1 MKKQNP
7 SIKNP
12 MISRT
17 QNDGLHIILEGIDG
31 SGKSTALS
39 ACQQWAE
46 KRGTRFF
53 DVVQYC
59 KEKKHLPSL
68 DEIGN
73 VTGLLLAE
81 PTFCWTGSAIREE
94 MISKSTANRYTG
106 TETAEAFALDR
117 LVQLRRI
124 LIPFLKN
131 NPDRIV
137 IQDRSIISSLA
148 YQPLQEAALTEEKIL
163 SFSGNRQA
171 LAFAPTDLMILKIPV
186 EIAQDRLA
194 GREEKKDDA
203 VFEKRDFQKRLAK
216 RYEIKTV
223 LGPFQEKGVDI
234 SLLDAS
240 ASREQILN
248 DILQKLSEKY
258 PNFGIMNP

>member
-1 MKKQNP
+1 MKKQTP
-7 SIKNP
+7 SVSNP

-46 KRGTRFF
+46 KRGIRFF

-59 KEKKHLPSL
+59 KEEKHLPSL
-68 DEIGN
+68 EIIGS

-117 LVQLRRI
+117 LVQLRKI
-124 LIPFLKN
+124 LIPFLKDHPN
-131 NPDRIV
+131 RIV

-148 YQPLQEAALTEEKIL
+148 YQPLQEETLTEEKIL
-163 SFSGNRQA
+163 SLSGNRQA
-171 LAFAPTDLMILKIPV
+171 LTFAPTDLMILKIPV
-186 EIAQDRLA
+186 GIAQDRLA
-194 GREEKKDDA
+194 GRKEKKDDA
-203 VFEKRDFQKRLAK
+203 VFEKRDFQQRLAE
-216 RYEIKTV
+216 RYEAKTV
-223 LGPFQEKGVDI
+223 LDPFREKGVDI
-234 SLLDAS
+234 SVLDAS
-240 ASREQILN
+240 ASREKIQE
-248 DILQKLSEKY
+248 DILQKLSKKY